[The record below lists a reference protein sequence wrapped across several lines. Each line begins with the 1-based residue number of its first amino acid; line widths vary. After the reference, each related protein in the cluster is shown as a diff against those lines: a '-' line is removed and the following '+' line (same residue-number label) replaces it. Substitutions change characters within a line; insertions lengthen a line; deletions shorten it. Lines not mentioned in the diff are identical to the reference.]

1 MTTRCRLLIFKSQ
14 PPDWP
19 SRFRRQN
26 GFFSPNKH
34 SSPFP
39 SGFALALSSKAGH
52 FYSPADVSR
61 LFNNPPVDCTAAS
74 STILVAFTHRGDQ
87 NAHVI
92 RLFAL
97 LFDPSAQRNLLQVV
111 APGSRLLNPD
121 YNGLPHGPAH
131 PLSVEAEEVS
141 TVSKNE
147 STPTGISSPS

>member
-14 PPDWP
+14 PPGLAEQVQT
-19 SRFRRQN
+19 SERF
-26 GFFSPNKH
+26 FFSNKH

>member
-26 GFFSPNKH
+26 GFFSPINTQVLSRRGLH
-34 SSPFP
+34 SLYPQRPVTFIAP
-39 SGFALALSSKAGH
+39 PTCPASSTT
-52 FYSPADVSR
+52 
-61 LFNNPPVDCTAAS
+61 PPVDCTAAS

-131 PLSVEAEEVS
+131 PFQWRRKEFR
-141 TVSKNE
+141 VSKNE
-147 STPTGISSPS
+147 SRPTGISSPS